1 MTRFTTSLGSV
12 AALAAGLVTAHSA
25 IAQIG
30 PPRNELFVGGQTSSF
45 FYDNGTGVQQP
56 GTVTTSFTLNTVI
69 QLWASRRGYD
79 YYKAQSDFSSAN
91 TQNNPYFN
99 DNVNAGEIPN
109 FRYIAINPIAA
120 APQSIDDA
128 GLYVGDGT
136 AALPDLWD
144 GMSLR
149 VDFLND
155 AFQVGLSYAAE
166 GRITLTGST
175 SGKALQQGVANTYTF
190 STLGGP
196 LRAMTPVSSGGG
208 SPPVGS
214 FYLQDISFTTT
225 LVPAPGAAA
234 LLGLGGLL
242 ATRRRR

>member
-1 MTRFTTSLGSV
+1 MSANPVISV
-12 AALAAGLVTAHSA
+12 AAFLVVGNFATTSA
-25 IAQIG
+25 LAQIG
-30 PPRNELFVGGQTSSF
+30 PPRNEQFVGGQTSSF
-45 FYDNGTGVQQP
+45 LYDNGTGVQQP
-56 GTVTTSFTLNTVI
+56 ATVTTSFTLNTVI
-69 QLWASRRGYD
+69 QLWASRRGYE
-79 YYKAQSDFSSAN
+79 YYRAQSDFSSAN

-99 DNVNAGEIPN
+99 DNVNAGEIPS

-120 APQSIDDA
+120 APQGIDDA

-155 AFQVGLSYAAE
+155 AFQIGLSYAAE
-166 GRITLTGST
+166 GRVTLTSST
-175 SGKALQQGVANTYTF
+175 SGTALQPGVANTFTF

-196 LRAMTPVSSGGG
+196 LRAMTPVFVGGG

-234 LLGLGGLL
+234 LLGLGGLM